1 VPKTF
6 DQVGAVRALGI
17 GVGFWVAAFLMPM
30 LGGPFV
36 IAWPLFMIAAAIA
49 GVFAIV
55 RTWRAGTWPVAVVL
69 PVAMLFVVLSA
80 LGVSAPFAM

>member
-6 DQVGAVRALGI
+6 DQIGAVRALGI

-30 LGGPFV
+30 LGGPLI
-36 IAWPLFMIAAAIA
+36 IAWPLCMIAAAIV
-49 GVFAIV
+49 GILAIV

-69 PVAMLFVVLSA
+69 PVAMVFVVLSA
-80 LGVSAPFAM
+80 LGTFAPFAM